1 MSRAEKSIS
10 PPSAS
15 LDVVWQSPLEA
26 DVKSYANSMMTSR
39 ATKGESMKSFPEL
52 GKETERHLPPSPPP
66 SLPCSRLWLYAQ
78 SCRTLCDPTD
88 FSLLGSSV
96 RGILQARMLECV
108 AVSFSGGSSWPS
120 IQTRSP
126 ALQADSLPSETP
138 GSPSWA
144 QIVLLYPVVLY
155 PVLGQG
161 CRGKTTAININ
172 VEQLEK
178 SPHLVMRSWE
188 VIGCRWVKSQEFF
201 EVGSQG
207 NLRRQWKNTAL
218 ETQEVLVPPVSASN
232 LLYDVRKVT
241 SVWPWCPC

>member
-1 MSRAEKSIS
+1 MLSHFTHVQHFCN
-10 PPSAS
+10 PT
-15 LDVVWQSPLEA
+15 DC
-26 DVKSYANSMMTSR
+26 
-39 ATKGESMKSFPEL
+39 
-52 GKETERHLPPSPPP
+52 
-66 SLPCSRLWLYAQ
+66 SLP
-78 SCRTLCDPTD
+78 
-88 FSLLGSSV
+88 GSSV
-96 RGILQARMLECV
+96 HGISQARILEWV
-108 AVSFSGGSSWPS
+108 AFFFSRGSSWPR

-126 ALQADSLPSETP
+126 ALQADSLPSEAP

-155 PVLGQG
+155 PVLEQG

-172 VEQLEK
+172 VEWVQK
-178 SPHLVMRSWE
+178 SPHNHLVMRSWE
-188 VIGCRWVKSQEFF
+188 VIGCQWVKSQEFF
-201 EVGSQG
+201 EIGSQG